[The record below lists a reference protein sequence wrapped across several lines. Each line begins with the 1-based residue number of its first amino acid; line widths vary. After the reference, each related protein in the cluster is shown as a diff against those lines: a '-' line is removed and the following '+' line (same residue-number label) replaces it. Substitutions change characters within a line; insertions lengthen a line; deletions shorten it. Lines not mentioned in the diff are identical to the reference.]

1 MVSFDL
7 FSLQIVLLAVLFIF
21 MIMAVESENLI
32 RAAISLALGSAVLAL
47 IFFGFDSPVAG
58 IVELS
63 VGAGLITVLLM
74 ATISILGDR
83 KEDDSGEC

>member
-7 FSLQIVLLAVLFIF
+7 FSLQLVLLLVMFIF
-21 MIMAVESENLI
+21 MIMAVESTDLI

-47 IFFGFDSPVAG
+47 IFFGFDSPIAG

-74 ATISILGDR
+74 ATISILGGK
-83 KEDDSGEC
+83 KEGDEREC